1 MKKLILAGTALLTGT
16 VLALPASAEVF
27 NGLYIG
33 AHAGYDKNAVHVDG
47 ANVHIDNKSDLAYGV
62 MAGFD
67 LKVSPNIVAGV
78 EADMSLNS
86 NDFNFSDGTTIIDGK
101 SKRTF
106 ALTGRLGYLLLDR
119 VLLYGR
125 AGYAN
130 EKFRFSDSLSTSRNN
145 FDGFQYGGGIELGL
159 LPNLGVRLEY
169 AHVNYGNGNAPATST
184 ATTFSPDTSRILA
197 GASLYF

>member
-16 VLALPASAEVF
+16 VMAMPASADVF

-33 AHAGYDKNAVHVDG
+33 AQAGYDKNAVNVDG
-47 ANVHIDNKSDLAYGV
+47 SGVHINNKSDLAYGV
-62 MAGFD
+62 MAGLD

-101 SKRTF
+101 AKRTF
-106 ALTGRLGYLLLDR
+106 SLTGRLGYLMADR
-119 VLLYGR
+119 ILFYGR

-130 EKFRFSDSLSTSRNN
+130 QGFRFSDSLSTSKHN
-145 FDGFQYGGGIELGL
+145 FDGFKYGGGIELGL
-159 LPNLGVRLEY
+159 LANLAVRLEY
-169 AHVNYGNGNAPATST
+169 THTNYNDGSAPLTSA
-184 ATTFSPDTSRILA
+184 ATTFSPDTSRIMG

>member
-16 VLALPASAEVF
+16 VMAVPASAEIF

-33 AHAGYDKNAVHVDG
+33 AQAGYDKNAVHVDG
-47 ANVHIDNKSDLAYGV
+47 SGVHINNKSDLAYGV
-62 MAGFD
+62 MAGLD

-101 SKRTF
+101 AKRTF
-106 ALTGRLGYLLLDR
+106 SVTGRLGYLLADR
-119 VLLYGR
+119 ILFYGR

-130 EKFRFSDSLSTSRNN
+130 ESFRFSDSVSTTKHN
-145 FDGFQYGGGIELGL
+145 FDGFKYGGGVEVGL

-169 AHVNYGNGNAPATST
+169 TRTNYNDGAAPITSA
-184 ATTFSPDTSRILA
+184 ATTFSPDTSRVML

>member
-16 VLALPASAEVF
+16 VIAVPASAEIF

-33 AHAGYDKNAVHVDG
+33 AQAGYDKNAVHVDG
-47 ANVHIDNKSDLAYGV
+47 SGVHINNKSDLAYGV
-62 MAGFD
+62 MAGLD

-101 SKRTF
+101 AKRTF
-106 ALTGRLGYLLLDR
+106 SATGRLGYLLADR
-119 VLLYGR
+119 ILFYGR

-130 EKFRFSDSLSTSRNN
+130 ESFRFSDSLSTTKHN
-145 FDGFQYGGGIELGL
+145 FDGFKYGGGVEVGL

-169 AHVNYGNGNAPATST
+169 THTNYNDGSAPVTST
-184 ATTFSPDTSRILA
+184 ATTFSPDTSRVML

>member
-16 VLALPASAEVF
+16 VVALPASAEVF

-33 AHAGYDKNAVHVDG
+33 AQAGYDKNAVHVDG
-47 ANVHIDNKSDLAYGV
+47 SGVHINNKSDLAYGV
-62 MAGFD
+62 MAGLD

-101 SKRTF
+101 AKRTF
-106 ALTGRLGYLLLDR
+106 SLTGRLGYLLADR
-119 VLLYGR
+119 ILFYGR

-130 EKFRFSDSLSTSRNN
+130 QSFRFSDSLNTSKHN
-145 FDGFQYGGGIELGL
+145 FDGFKYGGGVEVGL

-169 AHVNYGNGNAPATST
+169 TRTNYNSGSAPITST
-184 ATTFSPDTSRILA
+184 ATTFSPDTSRVML

>member
-16 VLALPASAEVF
+16 VIAVPASAEIF

-33 AHAGYDKNAVHVDG
+33 AQAGYDKNAVHVDG
-47 ANVHIDNKSDLAYGV
+47 SGVHINNKSDLAYGV
-62 MAGFD
+62 MAGLD

-101 SKRTF
+101 AKRTF
-106 ALTGRLGYLLLDR
+106 SVTGRLGYLLADR
-119 VLLYGR
+119 ILFYGR

-130 EKFRFSDSLSTSRNN
+130 ESFRFSDSLSTTKHN
-145 FDGFQYGGGIELGL
+145 FDGFKYGGGVEVGL

-169 AHVNYGNGNAPATST
+169 TRTNYNDGAAPITSA
-184 ATTFSPDTSRILA
+184 ATTFSPDTSRVML

>member
-16 VLALPASAEVF
+16 VIAVPASAEIF

-33 AHAGYDKNAVHVDG
+33 AQAGYDKNAVNVDG
-47 ANVHIDNKSDLAYGV
+47 SGGHINNKSDLAYGV
-62 MAGFD
+62 MAGLD

-101 SKRTF
+101 AKREF
-106 ALTGRLGYLLLDR
+106 SLTGRLGYLLADR
-119 VLLYGR
+119 ILFYGK

-130 EKFRFSDSLSTSRNN
+130 ESFRFSDSLSTSKHN
-145 FDGFQYGGGIELGL
+145 FDGFKYGGGVEVGL

-169 AHVNYGNGNAPATST
+169 TRTNYNSGSAPITST
-184 ATTFSPDTSRILA
+184 ATTFSPDTSRVML
-197 GASLYF
+197 GASFYF